1 MTPPTQP
8 CATLAETG
16 GFGPYLP
23 TLNREGV
30 TTMIRT
36 QYRKPGT
43 AKARY
48 VRKAIGQD
56 FYKWCEQSA
65 EDSRYDIAQGT
76 CDAEDLPPDIRKKCD
91 ELEGKNAGFYA
102 CEWPL

>member
-1 MTPPTQP
+1 
-8 CATLAETG
+8 
-16 GFGPYLP
+16 
-23 TLNREGV
+23 
-30 TTMIRT
+30 MIRT

-65 EDSRYDIAQGT
+65 DDPRYDIAQGT
-76 CDAEDLPPDIRKKCD
+76 CEAEDLPTDIRQKCD
-91 ELEGKNAGFYA
+91 EYNGAFYA
-102 CEWPL
+102 CEWPLHCYVKASNLTHCPHYDAGFLLSILNVKRK

>member
-1 MTPPTQP
+1 
-8 CATLAETG
+8 
-16 GFGPYLP
+16 
-23 TLNREGV
+23 
-30 TTMIRT
+30 MIRT

-65 EDSRYDIAQGT
+65 DDPRYDIAQGT
-76 CDAEDLPPDIRKKCD
+76 CEAEDLPTDIRQKCD

-102 CEWPL
+102 CEWPFS